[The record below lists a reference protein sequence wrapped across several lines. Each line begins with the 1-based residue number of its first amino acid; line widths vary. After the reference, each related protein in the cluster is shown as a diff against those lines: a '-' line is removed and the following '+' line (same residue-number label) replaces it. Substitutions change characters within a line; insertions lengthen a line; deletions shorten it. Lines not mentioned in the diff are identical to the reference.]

1 MGVAALAATVLAATP
16 AAAALHSLGW
26 HVNKSVAY
34 CDSLPQRTTV
44 EQMKKAS
51 CDSQVIT
58 LQQLVVS
65 QAISQG
71 MSQAS
76 VAAGK
81 NWPGPGH

>member
-1 MGVAALAATVLAATP
+1 
-16 AAAALHSLGW
+16 
-26 HVNKSVAY
+26 
-34 CDSLPQRTTV
+34 
-44 EQMKKAS
+44 MKKAS